1 MEGTSAFAGARISR
15 AGVAHCPEVW
25 SYGWQFT
32 VFRIGVH
39 VAARA
44 ASAVVRSLVR
54 LDDGCVSDRSVVKS
68 RRQDTGQQ
76 GEDEHEGRHP
86 PEA

>member
-1 MEGTSAFAGARISR
+1 
-15 AGVAHCPEVW
+15 
-25 SYGWQFT
+25 
-32 VFRIGVH
+32 
-39 VAARA
+39 
-44 ASAVVRSLVR
+44 
-54 LDDGCVSDRSVVKS
+54 VSDRSVVKS